1 MAAIEAKSFDSP
13 DEVRFVLFDQG
24 TYDAYADALGRLML
38 DDGLLERL
46 RGGCRAAADKYTV
59 EAMAENFADG
69 VLRALNDFSVR
80 P

>member
-1 MAAIEAKSFDSP
+1 MTKEDA
-13 DEVRFVLFDQG
+13 R
-24 TYDAYADALGRLML
+24 AYADAVARVMI

-46 RGGCRAAADKYTV
+46 RGGCREAAGKYTV